1 MVVYP
6 EKKPRACLFDMDNTL
21 YNFVDAKIAAC
32 TSAVECIGCGEG
44 IELFRYFLRNVHGF
58 EDHANI
64 EDFMRDRDAWT
75 GETFTAA
82 CRRYDEVKLQSIRLF
97 DGVADT
103 LTLLREKGI
112 GMAVVTD
119 AESGHAAERLEHTG
133 IACYF
138 DCVVTPEV
146 SGTRKPGHDSFL
158 YALRTLD
165 CRPDEVWVVGDSLR
179 REIEPGN
186 RLGMTTVYAEY
197 GDWMKTPYPSIVPD
211 FVLKRF
217 PDLFGLMGL

>member
-6 EKKPRACLFDMDNTL
+6 EKKPRACLFDLDNTL
-21 YNFVDAKIAAC
+21 YDFFDAKVAAC

-64 EDFMRDRDAWT
+64 EDFMCDRDVWHS
-75 GETFTAA
+75 ETFEAA
-82 CRRYDEVKLQSIRLF
+82 CRQYDEVKLRSIRLF
-97 DGVADT
+97 DGVDET

-112 GMAVVTD
+112 KMAVVTD
-119 AESGHAAERLEHTG
+119 AGSGHAAERLERTG
-133 IACYF
+133 LAVYF

-146 SGTRKPGHDSFL
+146 SGTRKPGHDTFL
-158 YALRTLD
+158 YALRALD
-165 CRPDEVWVVGDSLR
+165 CSPDEVWVVGDSLR

-197 GDWMKTPYPSIVPD
+197 GDWMKTPFPAIVPD

-217 PDLFGLMGL
+217 SDLSGLMGL